1 MTIRPAPL
9 RTAAII
15 AAGFVG
21 ARVVY
26 RVLFHGADGTGPV
39 VLPLPEIPLP
49 RPFSHVVL
57 LGPAT
62 VDGLA
67 DAAASA
73 VPIALA
79 ILAFGVLNAVLDVP
93 RLLVRGARRGPMR
106 GVARTLAVAWAG
118 LPALADAVRRVRFA
132 QRLRGERGGPRLLA
146 PVLERTLERAT
157 AVAAALELRGLAGR
171 ADDAV
176 DGACERP
183 VEARHLAIVHRDAQ
197 GATVV
202 VPSLELAP
210 GTLTLVTGATGSGK
224 STLLRTLAGLH
235 AHLDGGTAHG
245 ELLVVGLDR
254 SVTPPRDTA
263 RTVGV
268 VLQHPREGFA
278 TERVDDEI
286 GLALELRGVDPV
298 IVRARVDEV
307 AARVGIR
314 ALLGRELRGLSAG
327 EATLVAI
334 AASIAEHPILL
345 LVDEPLADLDLAM
358 RQRIVALLDSLAHE
372 AGICVVVAEHRQAE
386 FAAVADARV
395 AVADGLARPVRHE
408 ATGTVRTPTATSAPS
423 ATSAPA
429 TAATSA
435 AGSYET
441 AAEPLAFD
449 RRARETHG
457 EVVLRARAL
466 TVRHGATIA
475 VDAADLDLAS
485 GEIVA
490 LTGPNG
496 AGKSSLL
503 IALATG
509 RTAAVTMRGTPS
521 HRMPPHG
528 MRARW
533 TWAHGASP
541 DGASAHRGRRDE
553 PRDIVLVPDTSDDLF
568 AATTVAAE
576 CIRADRRA
584 RLERGTT
591 AARFAAF
598 LGSAPGDADLAA
610 RLERHPRDLSV
621 GERRCLAIAIQSAGT
636 PSVVLVDEPTRGLD
650 AHARRLVASALCRAA
665 DEGAAVLVATHDAGF
680 VEALA
685 DRKLPMDGGR
695 LGRSEPAASWLRRP
709 GGDAATSPAS
719 PASPASRIG
728 STAQAEAADD
738 APSGFEA
745 EERRGAGAPRS
756 GSEEQSAGDAERART
771 TSPRAA
777 TRVPPY
783 VGSRSRRRGAR
794 GIRSAALVLTIAN
807 LVALAAFT
815 WPLVATALPEQAS
828 AAVPVAALALAP
840 LATLV
845 VLAALDGSV
854 RSAHTLALLGTLAA
868 IGAAVRIA
876 GTGVGGVEA
885 VFILL
890 ILAGRA
896 FGPRFGLL
904 LGLLTIA
911 LSTIV
916 TGTFG
921 PWTPFQMFACAWVGA
936 GAGLLP
942 RRLPGRAEIAMLAV
956 YGVLASYAFGLIM
969 NLWFWPFAIG
979 TATSIAYEPGAPL
992 GQNLSSFLL
1001 YSLVTSSLT
1010 WDTLR
1015 AITTV
1020 VGLTVIGSAV
1030 LASFRRAKPV
1040 GAGAGRSPDG
1050 LTAPATARLV
1060 NAPTSR

>member
-1 MTIRPAPL
+1 MTLRPAPL
-9 RTAAII
+9 RTAALI
-15 AAGFVG
+15 AAGFIGV
-21 ARVVY
+21 RVVY
-26 RVLFHGADGTGPV
+26 RVLFHGADGSGPV

-62 VDGLA
+62 LDGLA
-67 DAAASA
+67 DAALSA

-93 RLLVRGARRGPMR
+93 RLLARGARRGPLR

-157 AVAAALELRGLAGR
+157 AVAAALELRGLAGHP
-171 ADDAV
+171 V
-176 DGACERP
+176 DGVCERP
-183 VEARHLAIVHRDAQ
+183 VEARDLAIAHRDDAS
-197 GATVV
+197 AAVV
-202 VPSLELAP
+202 VPALDLAP

-224 STLLRTLAGLH
+224 STLLRAIAGLH
-235 AHLDGGTAHG
+235 GHLDGGTVHG
-245 ELLVVGLDR
+245 ELFVVGHERGL
-254 SVTPPRDTA
+254 TPPRDTA

-278 TERVDDEI
+278 TEQVDDEI

-298 IVRARVDEV
+298 IVRARVDEI
-307 AARVGIR
+307 AARIGIR

-334 AASIAEHPILL
+334 AAAIAEHPILL
-345 LVDEPLADLDLAM
+345 LVDEPLADLDTAM
-358 RQRIVALLDSLAHE
+358 RGRIVALLAALAHD

-386 FAAVADARV
+386 FAGVADRRIAVSGGCARELV
-395 AVADGLARPVRHE
+395 GEAGATDATADAGAVG
-408 ATGTVRTPTATSAPS
+408 ATDVPAGTPTATDAAGVPPSTAAPDGGGAPDHAMASAP
-423 ATSAPA
+423 
-429 TAATSA
+429 
-435 AGSYET
+435 GL
-441 AAEPLAFD
+441 EPRTPGIPGDL
-449 RRARETHG
+449 
-457 EVVLRARAL
+457 VLRAREL
-466 TVRHGATIA
+466 SVRHGANLA
-475 VDAADLDLAS
+475 VDAASLELRA

-503 IALATG
+503 VALAMGHEGVTTI
-509 RTAAVTMRGTPS
+509 RAAT
-521 HRMPPHG
+521 MPP
-528 MRARW
+528 
-533 TWAHGASP
+533 
-541 DGASAHRGRRDE
+541 E
-553 PRDIVLVPDTSDDLF
+553 PRQQVVALQNGVTRRGLRRRLQNGDIALVPDASDDLF

-576 CIRADRRA
+576 CARTDRRA
-584 RLERGTT
+584 RLPHGTT
-591 AARFAAF
+591 SSRLAAF
-598 LGSAPGDADLAA
+598 LGRDADSPAFAA
-610 RLERHPRDLSV
+610 RLARHPRDLSV
-621 GERRCLAIAIQSAGT
+621 GERRCLAIAVQSADS
-636 PSVVLVDEPTRGLD
+636 PAVLLVDEPTRGLD
-650 AHARRLVASALCRAA
+650 ADARSLVATALCRAA
-665 DEGAAVLVATHDAGF
+665 DGSAAVLVATHDADF
-680 VEALA
+680 VAALA
-685 DRKLPMDGGR
+685 DRVLPMSGGR
-695 LGRSEPAASWLRRP
+695 LGAAEPGVLGDVASSTPATGTAPAAASAARIATPAPSASAPAPTPEPVRPAP
-709 GGDAATSPAS
+709 GGTRTAAAPA
-719 PASPASRIG
+719 PKRP
-728 STAQAEAADD
+728 
-738 APSGFEA
+738 
-745 EERRGAGAPRS
+745 
-756 GSEEQSAGDAERART
+756 
-771 TSPRAA
+771 
-777 TRVPPY
+777 
-783 VGSRSRRRGAR
+783 AR
-794 GIRSAALVLTIAN
+794 GIRSAVIALAVAN

-815 WPLVATALPEQAS
+815 WPLVAAALPSQA
-828 AAVPVAALALAP
+828 AAAAPVAALALAP
-840 LATLV
+840 LAAVV

-868 IGAAVRIA
+868 IGAAVRIV

-942 RRLPGRAEIAMLAV
+942 RRLPGRRGGRMPRRAEIAMLAV

-969 NLWFWPFAIG
+969 NLWFWPFAVG
-979 TATSIAYEPGAPL
+979 TGSGISYEPGAPL
-992 GQNLSSFLL
+992 GENLSSFLL
-1001 YSLVTSSLT
+1001 YSLVTSTIT

-1015 AITTV
+1015 AVTTV
-1020 VGLTVIGSAV
+1020 IGLVVIGSAV
-1030 LASFRRAKPV
+1030 LAALRRAKPV
-1040 GAGAGRSPDG
+1040 GPGASGKAGPSAHAGEAS
-1050 LTAPATARLV
+1050 TSRLV
-1060 NAPTSR
+1060 SSSTGR